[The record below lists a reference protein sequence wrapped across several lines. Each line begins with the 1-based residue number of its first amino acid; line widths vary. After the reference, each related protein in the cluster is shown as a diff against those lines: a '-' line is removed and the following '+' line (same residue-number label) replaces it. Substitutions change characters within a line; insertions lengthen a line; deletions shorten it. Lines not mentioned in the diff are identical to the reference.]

1 MPLGGMPEDL
11 SDPGDL
17 ESFNEEVRLL
27 YVGMTRAKH
36 QLLLLHARQ
45 RVLRGGRNRFYAKP
59 SPFLLSIP
67 GQESTSQPTQS
78 DSGSYRSQ
86 PHQSYD
92 RHTPRSSQSSSTYK
106 SQENGRSYSSSAS
119 TSRSYSNSNSN
130 SRGSSSASKSSS
142 SARQK
147 PSSGVK
153 APSHVPATTAADRK
167 AARRQQMR

>member
-11 SDPGDL
+11 SDPEDL

-27 YVGMTRAKH
+27 YVGMTRAKQ

-45 RVLRGGRNRFYAKP
+45 RALRGGRNRFYAKP

-67 GQESTSQPTQS
+67 RQESTAQPTQS
-78 DSGSYRSQ
+78 DSSSYRSQ
-86 PHQSYD
+86 SHQSYD
-92 RHTPRSSQSSSTYK
+92 RHTQRSFQSSSRYK
-106 SQENGRSYSSSAS
+106 SQDSGRSYSSSAS
-119 TSRSYSNSNSN
+119 NSTSRSYSS
-130 SRGSSSASKSSS
+130 GTSKSSS
-142 SARQK
+142 SASKRSSSARQN

-167 AARRQQMR
+167 AARRQQIR